1 MSTVG
6 KKARKAL
13 LALAAIT
20 LPFLANTASS
30 AELILT
36 NPDFSSGSAGWNP
49 VIISGY
55 TGAGE
60 TGITFESGVVK
71 LGRTG
76 TPGEAQISQGFSV
89 TGTQQVLLQFDY
101 QWFSSN
107 PPATDIFTVTL
118 KDSSPPGND
127 QVAFSQ
133 LSGAGTFQPAH
144 FQNIFTV
151 NGDGTLVFYIKEFNN
166 LVGTYVQIDNV
177 SLTTVPLPAA
187 AWLFGSALIGLVAVA
202 RRKATA

>member
-36 NPDFSSGSAGWNP
+36 NPDFSSGSAVWNP

-89 TGTQQVLLQFDY
+89 TGT
-101 QWFSSN
+101 
-107 PPATDIFTVTL
+107 
-118 KDSSPPGND
+118 
-127 QVAFSQ
+127 
-133 LSGAGTFQPAH
+133 
-144 FQNIFTV
+144 
-151 NGDGTLVFYIKEFNN
+151 
-166 LVGTYVQIDNV
+166 
-177 SLTTVPLPAA
+177 
-187 AWLFGSALIGLVAVA
+187 
-202 RRKATA
+202 